1 MCEGERLSMLT
12 WGSTAAHCQKFKH
25 GKGLMYLLKKM
36 YKVEY
41 ERLKLLQELADLEEQ
56 VKEDEEDK
64 KESKS
69 ILKKCTDRLKNQEN
83 LVWKLKEKSV
93 LEQKEC
99 EDKKK
104 VASKE
109 TLDALKVCFASPT
122 FYFSP
127 AHTHTHT
134 HSHIPRPQRNR
145 CKNAND
151 R

>member
-41 ERLKLLQELADLEEQ
+41 ERLKLMQELADLEEQ

-109 TLDALKVCFASPT
+109 TLDALKVCF
-122 FYFSP
+122 YFFDLLFSDLLFLFSDLLFLFS
-127 AHTHTHT
+127 A
-134 HSHIPRPQRNR
+134 PQTR
-145 CKNAND
+145 KK
-151 R
+151 

>member
-1 MCEGERLSMLT
+1 MRVNVFHADV
-12 WGSTAAHCQKFKH
+12 GSTAAHCQKFKH
-25 GKGLMYLLKKM
+25 GRSHVSFEKDVQGR
-36 YKVEY
+36 V
-41 ERLKLLQELADLEEQ
+41 RTTVLLQELADLEEQ

-109 TLDALKVCFASPT
+109 TLDALKVCF
-122 FYFSP
+122 YFFDLLFSDLLFLFSDLLFLFS
-127 AHTHTHT
+127 A
-134 HSHIPRPQRNR
+134 PQTR
-145 CKNAND
+145 KK
-151 R
+151 